1 MLTRRWIV
9 AAWMA
14 LAAAAIAVAA
24 LWGTRPNVEPATA
37 TPGVLGVACRDNT
50 GDAARI
56 QAVIDASTPGAVIQ
70 IGGDTFLLTRGIVL
84 PGNRTYAGGS
94 TSGTVLKQ
102 DGPMSFVLASQAYVD
117 DWSTTGDPIQIH
129 DLQVACDGS
138 GDTDGIIILNWQAQV
153 QRVDVHGCGGSGI
166 VDTSVTQN
174 GTAITNTSV
183 NSRFENDIISNSGQ
197 YGFEVRDPVNAV
209 TDGFFTDNQ
218 VANSGTDGA
227 RLANSAGWVISDNNI
242 YGNGADGID
251 ADRLFGT
258 TISGNYIEDFGG
270 GGRSGPW
277 YGIVGTAQ
285 GGAGSAITGNKVFN
299 FNGGLVEEA
308 GHVFIAVTAT
318 NYGTGYL
325 SVFGNVIGTVAPADR
340 ALYFNGG
347 PHALVVASA
356 ANEVSGPGAP
366 MTLGANVT
374 LRPGI

>member
-1 MLTRRWIV
+1 VLARRWIV
-9 AAWMA
+9 AALMA
-14 LAAAAIAVAA
+14 LAAAAVAVAA
-24 LWGTRPNVEPATA
+24 LWGTRQDVEPATA

-56 QAVIDASTPGAVIQ
+56 QAVVDASTPGAVIQ
-70 IGGDTFLLTRGIVL
+70 IGGDTCLLTRGIVL
-84 PGNRTYAGGS
+84 PGDRTYAGGS

-117 DWSTTGDPIQIH
+117 DWTTTGDPIQIH

-138 GDTDGIIILNWQAQV
+138 GHTDGIIILNWQAQV
-153 QRVDVHGCGGSGI
+153 QRVDVQGCGGSGI

-183 NSRFENDIISNSGQ
+183 NSRFENDIIGNSGQ

-218 VANSGTDGA
+218 VASSGTDGA
-227 RLANSAGWVISDNNI
+227 RLQNSAGWVISDNNI

-270 GGRSGPW
+270 ARRSGPW

-299 FNGGLVEEA
+299 FNGGQAEEA
-308 GHVFIAVTAT
+308 GHVFMAVTAT

-325 SVFGNVIGTVAPADR
+325 SVFGNVIGTLARADR
-340 ALYFNGG
+340 AFYFNGG
-347 PHALVVASA
+347 LHALVVASVG
-356 ANEVSGPGAP
+356 NQVSGPGAP

>member
-1 MLTRRWIV
+1 
-9 AAWMA
+9 
-14 LAAAAIAVAA
+14 
-24 LWGTRPNVEPATA
+24 
-37 TPGVLGVACRDNT
+37 VACRDNK

-56 QAVIDASTPGAVIQ
+56 QAVVDASAPGAVIQ
-70 IGGDTFLLTRGIVL
+70 ISGGTCLLTRGIVL
-84 PGNRTYAGGS
+84 PGDRTYAGGS
-94 TSGTVLKQ
+94 TVGTVLKQ

-117 DWSTTGDPIQIH
+117 DSPTTGDPIQIR
-129 DLQVACDGS
+129 DLTVACDRSGS
-138 GDTDGIIILNWQAQV
+138 TDGIIILNWQADVEQ
-153 QRVDVHGCGGSGI
+153 VDVQGCGGSGI

-183 NSRFENDIISNSGQ
+183 NSRFENNFISNSGQ

-227 RLANSAGWVISDNNI
+227 RLENSAGWVISDNNL
-242 YGNGADGID
+242 YGDGADGID
-251 ADRLFGT
+251 AARLFGT
-258 TISGNYIEDFGG
+258 TISGNYIEDFGSAR
-270 GGRSGPW
+270 RSGTW

-285 GGAGSAITGNKVFN
+285 DGPGSVIAGNKVFN
-299 FNGGLVEEA
+299 FNGDPGEV
-308 GHVFIAVTAT
+308 GHVFIAIAAT

-325 SVFGNVIGTVAPADR
+325 SVFGNVIRTVARADR
-340 ALYFNGG
+340 AFYFNGG

-356 ANEVSGPGAP
+356 ANQVSGPGAP